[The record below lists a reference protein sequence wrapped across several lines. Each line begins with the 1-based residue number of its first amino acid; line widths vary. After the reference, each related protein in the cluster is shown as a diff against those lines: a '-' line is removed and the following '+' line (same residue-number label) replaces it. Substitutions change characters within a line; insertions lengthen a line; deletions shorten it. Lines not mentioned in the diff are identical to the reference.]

1 MGCCGQNRTKIT
13 SGTMSLTRPAPEAKP
28 SAGVLLEYTGAGNI
42 VVRGPATG
50 KAYAFTSGAAVQVDR
65 RDSDALRRT
74 QLFR

>member
-1 MGCCGQNRTKIT
+1 MGCCGQNRTKIER
-13 SGTMSLTRPAPEAKP
+13 GTMSLTRPAPEARTEE
-28 SAGVLLEYTGAGNI
+28 GVRLEYTGKGSI

-50 KAYAFTSGAAVQVDR
+50 KAYEFSAGAAVQVDR